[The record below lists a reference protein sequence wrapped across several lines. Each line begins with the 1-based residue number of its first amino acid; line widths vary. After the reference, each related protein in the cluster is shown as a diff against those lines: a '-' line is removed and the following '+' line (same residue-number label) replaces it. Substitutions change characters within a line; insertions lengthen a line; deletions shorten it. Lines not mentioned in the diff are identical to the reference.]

1 MPRFFGRRAPEAPA
15 TAVPARAE
23 VRDLRVAACP
33 YCGVEL
39 KKVPG
44 AATRCPDCHQT
55 MYVRT
60 DKRDQTRRVVTEE
73 QADRIDD
80 AREAMAM
87 GDLARYDRRV
97 RETNDRLRVRF
108 GHEPAYRDV
117 RWSMLNEDQLTHQAR
132 RDYGLY
138 RNTLWKMMEELDRSG
153 PSKQR
158 QALEYALNIFYID
171 QCEPNNLGGLAN
183 AEKFGARPW
192 GPAPKLERG
201 SLTEWIGSRCEKLGI
216 TAEQAARDYE
226 PAAERLK
233 TALKMPQ
240 QWAAIWPQC
249 L

>member
-1 MPRFFGRRAPEAPA
+1 MSWLTRRREVASP
-15 TAVPARAE
+15 VPAVSTRLE

-60 DKRDQTRRVVTEE
+60 DKRGQTRRVVTEE

-80 AREAMAM
+80 AHEAMAA

-97 RETNDRLRVRF
+97 RETTDRLRVRF

-117 RWSMLNEDQLTHQAR
+117 RWSMLNEDQLTHQAK

-138 RNTLWKMMEELDRSG
+138 RDTEWKMMEELDRSG
-153 PSKQR
+153 PGKQR
-158 QALEYALNIFYID
+158 QALEFALNIFYID
-171 QCEPNNLGGLAN
+171 RCEPNNLGGLAN

-192 GPAPKLERG
+192 GPAPELVRG
-201 SLTEWIGSRCEKLGI
+201 SLTEWIGGRCEKLGI
-216 TAEQAARDYE
+216 TPEQAARDYE

-233 TALKMPQ
+233 AALKMPQ
-240 QWAAIWPQC
+240 QWTAIWPQC

>member
-1 MPRFFGRRAPEAPA
+1 
-15 TAVPARAE
+15 
-23 VRDLRVAACP
+23 
-33 YCGVEL
+33 
-39 KKVPG
+39 
-44 AATRCPDCHQT
+44 

-73 QADRIDD
+73 QAARIDD
-80 AREAMAM
+80 AHEVMAA

-97 RETNDRLRVRF
+97 RETTDRLRVRF
-108 GHEPAYRDV
+108 GYEPAYRDV

-138 RNTLWKMMEELDRSG
+138 RNTQWKMMEELDRSG
-153 PSKQR
+153 PGKQR
-158 QALEYALNIFYID
+158 QALEFALNIFYMD

-201 SLTEWIGSRCEKLGI
+201 SLTEWIRGRCEKLGI

-233 TALKMPQ
+233 MALKIPQ

>member
-1 MPRFFGRRAPEAPA
+1 MVGLSRRRTPEASAPE
-15 TAVPARAE
+15 VPARAE
-23 VRDLRVAACP
+23 VRDLCVAACP

-73 QADRIDD
+73 QAARIDD
-80 AREAMAM
+80 AHEVMAA

-97 RETNDRLRVRF
+97 RETTDRLRVRF
-108 GHEPAYRDV
+108 GYEPAYRDV

-138 RNTLWKMMEELDRSG
+138 RNTQWKMMEELDRSG
-153 PSKQR
+153 PGKQR
-158 QALEYALNIFYID
+158 QALEFALNIFYMD

-183 AEKFGARPW
+183 AKKFGARPW

-201 SLTEWIGSRCEKLGI
+201 SLTEWIRGRCEKLGI

-233 TALKMPQ
+233 MALKIPQ

>member
-1 MPRFFGRRAPEAPA
+1 MPLFFRRRAPDAPA
-15 TAVPARAE
+15 PAVVARSE

-60 DKRDQTRRVVTEE
+60 DKRDQTRRVVTQE

-80 AREAMAM
+80 AHEAMAA
-87 GDLARYDRRV
+87 GDLAGYDRRV
-97 RETNDRLRVRF
+97 RETTDRLRVRF

-117 RWSMLNEDQLTHQAR
+117 RWSMLNEDSLMHQAMR
-132 RDYGLY
+132 NYGLY
-138 RNTLWKMMEELDRSG
+138 RNTHWKMMEELDRSG
-153 PSKQR
+153 PKRER
-158 QALEYALNIFYID
+158 QALEFALDVFYID
-171 QCEPNNLGGLAN
+171 QCEPNNLGGLRDADGL
-183 AEKFGARPW
+183 GARAW
-192 GPAPKLERG
+192 GPAPELARG
-201 SLTEWIGSRCEKLGI
+201 SLTEWIGGRCEKLGI
-216 TAEQAARDYE
+216 TPDQAARDYE

-233 TALKMPQ
+233 AALKMPQ
-240 QWAAIWPQC
+240 RWTAIWPQC